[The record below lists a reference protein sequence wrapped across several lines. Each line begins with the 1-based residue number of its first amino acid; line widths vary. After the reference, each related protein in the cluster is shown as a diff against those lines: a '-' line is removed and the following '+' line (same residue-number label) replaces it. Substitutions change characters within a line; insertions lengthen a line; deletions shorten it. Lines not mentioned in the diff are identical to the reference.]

1 MAKIDELSL
10 DHRFKQYLDSNVAF
24 QNWIISKTRFK
35 NRRIELVIEKIWHQR
50 WYRDPV
56 TKKDSETDIFLV
68 FKDKDCGS
76 RIALHIENKLANSV
90 WQAYQAE
97 NYKIRAEARKSSYN
111 YVDFQTVLM
120 APKDFIS
127 AWPAQVA
134 HFDVVITHEALSEF
148 IPEFL
153 TGC

>member
-10 DHRFKQYLDSNVAF
+10 DHCFKRYLDLNITF
-24 QNWIISKTRFK
+24 QNWIISQTKFK
-35 NRRIELVIEKIWHQR
+35 NRNLELVIEKIWHQR
-50 WYRDPV
+50 WYRDPI

-76 RIALHIENKLANSV
+76 RVALHIENKLTNST

-97 NYKIRAEARKSSYN
+97 NYKIRGEARKSSYD
-111 YVDFQTVLM
+111 YVDFQTILL
-120 APKDFIS
+120 APKIFID

-134 HFDVVITHEALSEF
+134 QFDVIITHEALSVF
-148 IPEFL
+148 IPEFSPL
-153 TGC
+153 

>member
-10 DHRFKQYLDSNVAF
+10 DKIFKQYLDTNIAF
-24 QNWIISKTRFK
+24 QSWIISQTKFK
-35 NRRIELVIEKIWHQR
+35 DRNLELVIEKIWHQR

-56 TKKDSETDIFLV
+56 TKKASETDIFLV
-68 FKDKDCGS
+68 FKDRDSGS
-76 RIALHIENKLANSV
+76 RLALHIENKLTNST

-120 APKDFIS
+120 APQYFID
-127 AWPAQVA
+127 AWSAQVA
-134 HFDVVITHEALSEF
+134 HFDVVITHEALSNF
-148 IPEFL
+148 IPEFSPN
-153 TGC
+153 